1 MNMQSLHCP
10 HLMVTTLQGW
20 IDMSREDFFN
30 WLNSCPSD
38 EWLQIG
44 DDVGSIKIKFFI
56 DEDEEKEDD
65 D

>member
-1 MNMQSLHCP
+1 
-10 HLMVTTLQGW
+10 
-20 IDMSREDFFN
+20 MSREDFFN